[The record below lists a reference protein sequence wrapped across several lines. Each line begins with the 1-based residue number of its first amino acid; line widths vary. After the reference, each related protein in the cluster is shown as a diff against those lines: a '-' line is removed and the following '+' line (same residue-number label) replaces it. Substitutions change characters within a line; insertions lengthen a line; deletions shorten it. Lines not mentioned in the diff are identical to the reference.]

1 MTLRK
6 SPAPAKVHPPLFL
19 LYLGSPAQVRV
30 ECVKR
35 DAAVVLGGHTA
46 IMFLRVYRMSYKKL
60 PPKIRRPRRCADAS
74 RMMWQL
80 LLNQIYDDAFLC
92 NQMHFCG
99 TRFMNRVHRLMR
111 RLVRVRLRRRR
122 LVRMLCVESLRLRAR
137 CFCGRWDV
145 GTDGGSV

>member
-35 DAAVVLGGHTA
+35 DAAVVLGHTG
-46 IMFLRVYRMSYKKL
+46 IMFLKSKKGAC
-60 PPKIRRPRRCADAS
+60 PKIRRPRRCADAS

-122 LVRMLCVESLRLRAR
+122 PARMQCVESLWLRAR

>member
-35 DAAVVLGGHTA
+35 DAAVVLGHTG
-46 IMFLRVYRMSYKKL
+46 IMFLKSKKGAC
-60 PPKIRRPRRCADAS
+60 PKIRRPRRCADAS
-74 RMMWQL
+74 RMMRQL

-92 NQMHFCG
+92 NQMHFCV
-99 TRFMNRVHRLMR
+99 TRFMIRLHRLM
-111 RLVRVRLRRRR
+111 RR